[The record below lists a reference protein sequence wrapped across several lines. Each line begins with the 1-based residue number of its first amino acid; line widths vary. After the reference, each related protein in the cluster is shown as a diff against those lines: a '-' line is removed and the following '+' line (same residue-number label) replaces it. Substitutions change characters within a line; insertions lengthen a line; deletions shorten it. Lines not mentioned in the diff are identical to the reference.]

1 VTYEPTL
8 GELEERGLISAGDAW
23 GAALGPEWRNA
34 TARQAQAFARDHDL
48 AAARERSTIVA
59 ALVGKFE
66 QGRVL
71 TDAVVCEA
79 VRELYGERP
88 PVGAVAAAVAT
99 LANIERHRRGERA
112 L

>member
-1 VTYEPTL
+1 MQHEPTL

-23 GAALGPEWRNA
+23 GAALGPEWRSS
-34 TARQAQAFARDHDL
+34 TARQAHEVARKHVP
-48 AAARERSTIVA
+48 AAAGERSTIVA
-59 ALVGKFE
+59 ALVGMFE

-88 PVGAVAAAVAT
+88 PAAAVAAAVAT

-112 L
+112 Q